1 MTAGHGE
8 LGASGEREIER
19 YELRR
24 KHETKQCQ
32 CCLDY
37 QFIEYPECSV
47 RNRKSCGFK
56 NWQQIKVLNEKI
68 KKLCGRSVFS
78 FVLSVHTILTSVRS
92 ALRFL
97 RLSLSPS

>member
-1 MTAGHGE
+1 MKPTSGR
-8 LGASGEREIER
+8 ASVVLIISLLNIRNVQSGTERVAALKIGSK
-19 YELRR
+19 Y
-24 KHETKQCQ
+24 
-32 CCLDY
+32 
-37 QFIEYPECSV
+37 
-47 RNRKSCGFK
+47 
-56 NWQQIKVLNEKI
+56 KVLNEKI